1 MKKNL
6 LQIFR
11 RRNAGIDDRQ
21 IMDYLSGRLSGT
33 DRHEV
38 EAWLADQEDFGQDAL
53 EGWQS
58 LSEKGTLPLHLQKM
72 KSDLGK
78 ALRVEKKRS
87 RLKGINEM
95 KWIYL
100 TIALI
105 LLFIIAGYLIIARL
119 PH

>member
-11 RRNAGIDDRQ
+11 RRNAGIDDQQ

-33 DRHEV
+33 DRH
-38 EAWLADQEDFGQDAL
+38 
-53 EGWQS
+53 
-58 LSEKGTLPLHLQKM
+58 LQKM

-78 ALRVEKKRS
+78 ALRAEKKRS
-87 RLKGINEM
+87 LRKGINEM